1 MKNYTITVN
10 GQTYDV
16 TVEEKGASAPSKQ
29 PAPAQASKDAPKEVA
44 KKAPAV
50 GANTIV
56 SPLAGKVLSF
66 KVKPGTPINK
76 GDVVLVLEAM
86 KMEND
91 IVAPKDGTLRE
102 FSVSEGS
109 FVEAGSVLAI
119 LD

>member
-16 TVEEKGASAPSKQ
+16 TVEEKGASAPSKT
-29 PAPAQASKDAPKEVA
+29 PAPATTPKDAPKEVA
-44 KKAPAV
+44 KKAPV
-50 GANTIV
+50 GENTIV

-66 KVKPGTPINK
+66 KVKPGASVNK

-91 IVAPKDGTLRE
+91 IVAPKDGILRE